1 MTTEISIVTKEELQ
15 CLAYASARKLSAL
28 ELAGQGADEF
38 IAGLTCLEEASL
50 GWMGAFT
57 PQALNERGLKIEDV
71 SYEDFDGLTGF
82 VVETQNKLIAAGI
95 DVRRFLA
102 RNLSPEMAQSIGY
115 PAPAP
120 VAPEEW
126 TYGDRVISRDLKEA
140 FPLLTWEFERPSANC
155 LLVRSGPLRLDFDDS
170 LPEVIGVELE
180 FGGIPPFDFRVSS
193 VAEARKLL
201 MGLWG
206 GIAELMSP
214 DPFAL

>member
-1 MTTEISIVTKEELQ
+1 MTTNEISIVTKEELQ
-15 CLAYASARKLSAL
+15 RLAYASARKLSAL
-28 ELAGQGADEF
+28 ELAGRGADEF

-71 SYEDFDGLTGF
+71 SYADFDGLTSF

-120 VAPEEW
+120 TAPEEW

-140 FPLLTWEFERPSANC
+140 FPTLDWEFERASAGC
-155 LLVRSGPLRLDFDDS
+155 LLARSGPLRLDFDDS
-170 LPEVIGVELE
+170 LPEMIGVELE
-180 FGGIPPFDFRVSS
+180 FPRIPRFDFRASS
-193 VAEARKLL
+193 VALVREVLMEVRDELTGLLGDGEAK
-201 MGLWG
+201 
-206 GIAELMSP
+206 
-214 DPFAL
+214 